1 MVHQAGLLAALA
13 EPPRKFYI
21 RNYRAEARLA
31 QRRQA
36 RAEARAIRLRELEKQ
51 ARENDEHSESG
62 PEPVRPMRISR
73 EGRPFTSGSS
83 YSGSRRSSEDSTDG
97 LDGRDIRHQL
107 QDVEENFRK
116 AMISNAQLDNE
127 RTALAYHVDTLKDDM
142 EELTEKFLHVQK
154 DHRDKSRALDQL
166 QRDLRKLQEENALL
180 QEGIRQRDE
189 LIEANGLV
197 LVQNGDGP
205 DLVTQEA
212 AELLDQAGHGSLDV
226 RLKRFAEE
234 KQQLQDQINRL
245 QLDLDEER
253 QKVTRLEQISVVHG
267 PQTNGPEMRL
277 IEVQREA
284 NKQVDDYKY
293 RLRKAEQENIAL
305 QSTFSS
311 SELNSEDATLMSESV
326 TARKGQ
332 KIASRIVGI
341 KRNCFLSSVCG
352 TGFRRHHTAQVSR
365 LETQVLRFKATLEES
380 EKLEDDLKAEK
391 RKLRERIEELETAN
405 KHLQKRI
412 DKLKS
417 ARNSLK

>member
-1 MVHQAGLLAALA
+1 MATGGRRRLPTKLYSTA
-13 EPPRKFYI
+13 EDLDQVARE
-21 RNYRAEARLA
+21 AEARLA

-51 ARENDEHSESG
+51 ARENDEQLDRQHSDSG
-62 PEPVRPMRISR
+62 PEPVRPMRVSR

-83 YSGSRRSSEDSTDG
+83 FSGSRRSSEDSTDG
-97 LDGRDIRHQL
+97 VDGRDFRHQL

-142 EELTEKFLHVQK
+142 EEMTEKFLQVQR
-154 DHRDKSRALDQL
+154 DHREKSRAADQL
-166 QRDLRKLQEENALL
+166 QRDLRKLQEENSML

-189 LIEANGLV
+189 LIEEHGLV
-197 LVQNGDGP
+197 LVLNGDGP

-212 AELLDQAGHGSLDV
+212 AQLLDQAGHGSLDV
-226 RLKRFAEE
+226 RLKHFAEE
-234 KQQLQDQINRL
+234 KQQLQEEINRL
-245 QLDLDEER
+245 QLDLSEER
-253 QKVTRLEQISVVHG
+253 QKVTRLEQISLVHG

-305 QSTFSS
+305 QSS
-311 SELNSEDATLMSESV
+311 
-326 TARKGQ
+326 
-332 KIASRIVGI
+332 
-341 KRNCFLSSVCG
+341 
-352 TGFRRHHTAQVSR
+352 VSR
-365 LETQVLRFKATLEES
+365 LETQVVRFKATLEES

-391 RKLRERIEELETAN
+391 RKLQRECREAQARIEELETAN

>member
-1 MVHQAGLLAALA
+1 MATGGRRRLPTKLYSTADDLDQVAR
-13 EPPRKFYI
+13 E
-21 RNYRAEARLA
+21 AEARLA

-51 ARENDEHSESG
+51 ARENDEQLDRQHCDSG
-62 PEPVRPMRISR
+62 PEPVRPMRVSR

-83 YSGSRRSSEDSTDG
+83 FSGSRRSSEDSTDG
-97 LDGRDIRHQL
+97 VDGRDFRCLPLHQTP
-107 QDVEENFRK
+107 N
-116 AMISNAQLDNE
+116 LDNE

-142 EELTEKFLHVQK
+142 EEMTEKFLQVQR
-154 DHRDKSRALDQL
+154 DHREKSRALDQL
-166 QRDLRKLQEENALL
+166 QRDLRKLQEENTML
-180 QEGIRQRDE
+180 QEGVRQRDQ
-189 LIEANGLV
+189 LIEEHGLV
-197 LVQNGDGP
+197 LVLNGDGP

-212 AELLDQAGHGSLDV
+212 AQLLDQAGHGSLDV
-226 RLKRFAEE
+226 RLKHFAEE
-234 KQQLQDQINRL
+234 KQQLQEEINRL
-245 QLDLDEER
+245 QLDLSEER
-253 QKVTRLEQISVVHG
+253 QKVTRLEQISLVHG

-305 QSTFSS
+305 QSS
-311 SELNSEDATLMSESV
+311 
-326 TARKGQ
+326 
-332 KIASRIVGI
+332 
-341 KRNCFLSSVCG
+341 
-352 TGFRRHHTAQVSR
+352 VSR
-365 LETQVLRFKATLEES
+365 LETQVVRFKATLEES

-391 RKLRERIEELETAN
+391 RKLQRECREAQARIEELETAN

>member
-1 MVHQAGLLAALA
+1 MATGGRRSRGPTRLYSTA
-13 EPPRKFYI
+13 EDLDHIARE
-21 RNYRAEARLA
+21 AEARLA

-51 ARENDEHSESG
+51 ARENDEQLDRHCDSG
-62 PEPVRPMRISR
+62 PEPVRPMRVSR

-83 YSGSRRSSEDSTDG
+83 FSGSRRSSEDSTDG
-97 LDGRDIRHQL
+97 LDGRDFRHQL
-107 QDVEENFRK
+107 QDVEESFRK

-166 QRDLRKLQEENALL
+166 QRDLRKLQEENTFL

-197 LVQNGDGP
+197 LVLNGDGP

-212 AELLDQAGHGSLDV
+212 AQLLDQAGHGSLDV

-234 KQQLQDQINRL
+234 KQQLQDEINRL
-245 QLDLDEER
+245 QLDLAEER
-253 QKVTRLEQISVVHG
+253 QKVTRLEQISLVHG

-305 QSTFSS
+305 QSS
-311 SELNSEDATLMSESV
+311 
-326 TARKGQ
+326 
-332 KIASRIVGI
+332 
-341 KRNCFLSSVCG
+341 
-352 TGFRRHHTAQVSR
+352 VSR
-365 LETQVLRFKATLEES
+365 LETQVSRFKTTLEES

-391 RKLRERIEELETAN
+391 RKLQRECREAQARIEELETAN